1 MILLINGWA
10 ADPSIWET
18 VQPSEACLYYDVNQS
33 SKQSDLL
40 TNIKQNCPP
49 QEKLTVIGWSMGGL
63 LALELAASCPEKI
76 RDLILISSTACF
88 VQKENYT
95 AGLPRAIVR
104 QLKRRIKRDTLNARR
119 DFFQQMFTPAEKE
132 VCTKFLQ
139 QEPALQETSSLLSG
153 LDYLETCD
161 LRPLLPKLQLPVQI
175 LHGSDD
181 AICPVTAGRYLAQHL
196 PQAKL
201 LELPGC
207 GHVPFLAQKEYC
219 QEHIFRRIF
228 HD

>member
-1 MILLINGWA
+1 MILWINGWA
-10 ADPSIWET
+10 ATPSIWDAVE
-18 VQPSEACLYYDVNQS
+18 PREACLYYDANQS
-33 SKQSDLL
+33 SRPSDLL
-40 TNIKQNCPP
+40 AAIEQNCPP

-63 LALELAASCPEKI
+63 LALELAAARPEKI
-76 RDLILISSTACF
+76 RSLILVSSTACF

-104 QLKRRIKRDTLNARR
+104 QLKRRIQRDALTARR
-119 DFFQQMFTPAEKE
+119 DFFRQMFTPAEKE
-132 VCTKFLQ
+132 DCTKFLQ
-139 QEPALQETSSLLSG
+139 QEPALQETSALLSG
-153 LDYLETCD
+153 LDYLETRD
-161 LRPLLPKLQLPVQI
+161 LRPLLPKLQMPVQI

-181 AICPVTAGRYLAQHL
+181 PICPITAGRYLAQHL

-207 GHVPFLAQKEYC
+207 GHVPFLTQKEYC
-219 QEHIFRRIF
+219 QEHIFRRIS